1 LLFYTDGITEAMNHV
16 NEEFGP
22 ARLLEHFLQPEACV
36 EGLIEEVGRFGHG
49 SDRSDDATAVLI
61 RSR

>member
-1 LLFYTDGITEAMNHV
+1 
-16 NEEFGP
+16 
-22 ARLLEHFLQPEACV
+22 LLEHFLQPEACV